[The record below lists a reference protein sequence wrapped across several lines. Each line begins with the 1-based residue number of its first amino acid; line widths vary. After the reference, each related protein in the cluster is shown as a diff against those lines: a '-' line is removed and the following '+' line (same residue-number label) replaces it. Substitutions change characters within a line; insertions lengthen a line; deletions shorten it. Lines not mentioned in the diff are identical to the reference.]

1 MCIKRI
7 SFVIW
12 LSSLLGIFAIS
23 CETKTGDSDGEHQR
37 TVNNVGQ
44 RAITDTANMD
54 KTQGVP
60 VIHAAG
66 AKIDR
71 DKVTAMLNEKGLS
84 FRQITSPNAMTEDIQ
99 ESIDQLTALLDT
111 DTVQNDEELEY
122 FVQNT
127 LGSIFLRLYEQTGEK
142 KHLDQ
147 AEKHVD
153 TAISILKGQPD
164 YKADL
169 VDAYSGRLAVYS
181 LRGEQEKVIS
191 LLKKLI
197 EEYQNIG
204 YGLYKNW
211 FSSRQVEKIYNMIRM
226 DSLNAHKVKGTVDY
240 LTKVSDKYKNEV
252 GITAQM
258 VLANHYA
265 TTGEHEKANR
275 LIRKIEER
283 LTALDNSEFK
293 KQKWERYRTQIESA
307 QKRADE
313 TFGQTDRDTLFYEV
327 RPEMIEQAIQRKRED
342 AQQLYYVDVKLK
354 QKYHSDFA
362 QKTTDNIGNFMAIVH
377 NGDVISSSFPTIQIG
392 ISSGRFTL
400 GPYEKQEE
408 AKRILRRILDANQ

>member
-1 MCIKRI
+1 MSIKRI
-7 SFVIW
+7 SFVICFS
-12 LSSLLGIFAIS
+12 LLLGILAIS
-23 CETKTGDSDGEHQR
+23 CETKTEDSDGDHQR

-44 RAITDTANMD
+44 RTITDTANMD
-54 KTQGVP
+54 EIQGVP
-60 VIHAAG
+60 VIQAPG
-66 AKIDR
+66 AQIDR
-71 DKVTAMLNEKGLS
+71 GKVTAMLNEKGVS
-84 FRQITSPNAMTEDIQ
+84 FEQITNPNATTEDIQ
-99 ESIDQLTALLDT
+99 ESIEQLTALLDT
-111 DTVQNDEELEY
+111 DIVQNDEALEY

-127 LGSIFLRLYEQTGEK
+127 LGSVFLRLYEQTGKK

-147 AEKHVD
+147 AEKHID
-153 TAISILKGQPD
+153 TAISMLKGQPD

-211 FSSRQVEKIYNMIRM
+211 FSSRQVEKIYNLIRM
-226 DSLNAHKVKGTVDY
+226 DSLNDQEVQEIVDY
-240 LTKVSDKYKNEV
+240 LTKVSEKYENEV

-258 VLANHYA
+258 VLADHYA
-265 TTGEHEKANR
+265 TNGEHEKANR
-275 LIRKIEER
+275 LVLKVGER
-283 LTALDNSEFK
+283 LTALDNSDFK
-293 KQKWERYRTQIESA
+293 EQKWERYRTQIESA

-313 TFGQTDRDTLFYEV
+313 TFGQTDRDTLFYEI
-327 RPEMIEQAIQRKRED
+327 RPEMIDRAIQRKRED
-342 AQQLYYVDVKLK
+342 DQQLYYVDVKLK
-354 QKYHSDFA
+354 QEYHSDFA

-377 NGDVISSSFPTIQIG
+377 NGAVISSSFPTIQTG

>member
-1 MCIKRI
+1 MRIKRI
-7 SFVIW
+7 SFVICFS
-12 LSSLLGIFAIS
+12 LLLGILAIS
-23 CETKTGDSDGEHQR
+23 CETKTEDSDGDHQR

-44 RAITDTANMD
+44 RTITDTANMD
-54 KTQGVP
+54 EIQGVP
-60 VIHAAG
+60 VIQAPG
-66 AKIDR
+66 AQIDR
-71 DKVTAMLNEKGLS
+71 GKVTAMLNEKGVS
-84 FRQITSPNAMTEDIQ
+84 FEQITNPNATTEDIQ
-99 ESIDQLTALLDT
+99 ESIEQLTALLDT
-111 DTVQNDEELEY
+111 DIVQNDEALEY

-127 LGSIFLRLYEQTGEK
+127 LGSVFLRLYEQTGKK

-147 AEKHVD
+147 AEKHID
-153 TAISILKGQPD
+153 TAISMLKGQPD

-211 FSSRQVEKIYNMIRM
+211 FSSRQVEKIYNLIRM
-226 DSLNAHKVKGTVDY
+226 DSLNDQEVQEIVDY
-240 LTKVSDKYKNEV
+240 LTKVSEKYENEV

-258 VLANHYA
+258 VLADHYA
-265 TTGEHEKANR
+265 TNGEHEKANR
-275 LIRKIEER
+275 LVLKVEER
-283 LTALDNSEFK
+283 LTALDNSDFK
-293 KQKWERYRTQIESA
+293 EQKRERYRTQIESA

-313 TFGQTDRDTLFYEV
+313 TFGQTDRDTLFYEI
-327 RPEMIEQAIQRKRED
+327 RPEMIDRAIQRKRED
-342 AQQLYYVDVKLK
+342 DQQLYYVDVKLK
-354 QKYHSDFA
+354 QEYHSDFA

-377 NGDVISSSFPTIQIG
+377 NGAVISSSFPTIQTG

>member
-1 MCIKRI
+1 MRIKRI
-7 SFVIW
+7 SFVICFS
-12 LSSLLGIFAIS
+12 LLLGILAIS
-23 CETKTGDSDGEHQR
+23 CETKTEDSDGDHQR

-44 RAITDTANMD
+44 RTITDTANMD
-54 KTQGVP
+54 EIQGVP
-60 VIHAAG
+60 VIQAPG
-66 AKIDR
+66 AQIDR
-71 DKVTAMLNEKGLS
+71 GKVTAMLNEKGVS
-84 FRQITSPNAMTEDIQ
+84 FEQITNPNATTEDIQ
-99 ESIDQLTALLDT
+99 ESIEQLTALLDT
-111 DTVQNDEELEY
+111 DIVQNDEALEY

-127 LGSIFLRLYEQTGEK
+127 LGSVFLRLYEQTGKK

-147 AEKHVD
+147 AEKHID
-153 TAISILKGQPD
+153 TAISMLKGQPD

-211 FSSRQVEKIYNMIRM
+211 FSSRQVEKIYNLIRM
-226 DSLNAHKVKGTVDY
+226 DSLNDQEVQEIVDY
-240 LTKVSDKYKNEV
+240 LTKVSEKYENEV

-258 VLANHYA
+258 VLADHYA
-265 TTGEHEKANR
+265 TNGEHEKANR
-275 LIRKIEER
+275 LVLKVGER
-283 LTALDNSEFK
+283 LTALDNSDFK
-293 KQKWERYRTQIESA
+293 EQKWERYRTQIESA

-313 TFGQTDRDTLFYEV
+313 TFGQTDRDTLFYEI
-327 RPEMIEQAIQRKRED
+327 RPEMIDRAIQRKRED
-342 AQQLYYVDVKLK
+342 DQQLYYVDVKLK
-354 QKYHSDFA
+354 QEYHSDFA

-377 NGDVISSSFPTIQIG
+377 NGAVISSSFPTIQTG